1 MSKELLSV
9 TKRGET
15 SEVGELLEK
24 IDMEYWLNRETVEYK
39 VARGSRGVQ
48 LNIRECPVC
57 GNSKWKVYMNQDN
70 GLGNCFHGD
79 CEAKFSKWSFIK
91 ASLGGQSNREVVDHI
106 KTIVEEQGYKVK
118 RTEYQPAAKGSLRY
132 PKSIPLPIQGRNLKY
147 LLERGISIDTVKDF
161 GLRICQ
167 KGWFEYIDHEGQRK
181 LQNFTKRI
189 IIPIF
194 DLDGQLVSYQGRDIT
209 GLSEKK
215 YLFPNGFASTGAI
228 IYNGHNAVGYKD
240 VCMGEG
246 VFDVMAIHQAFQEDA
261 VLCNVA
267 AIGSFGKHLSFGD
280 ENSQLAQILKMKD
293 AGLQRVTIMWDGE
306 KVALNDAVEAALML
320 HSCGLVARV
329 ARLPKDKDP
338 NEVDAQVVR
347 DAFLKAR
354 VINNTEAI
362 KMKME
367 LM

>member
-1 MSKELLSV
+1 MSKSNDL
-9 TKRGET
+9 GEII
-15 SEVGELLEK
+15 EK
-24 IDMEYWLNRETVEYK
+24 IDMEYWLNRQGIEYK

-91 ASLGGQSNREVVDHI
+91 ASMGDASNREVVDLI
-106 KTIVEEQGYKVK
+106 KTVAEEQGYQVK
-118 RTEYQPAAKGSLRY
+118 RSEFVPMSSGSLRF
-132 PKSIPLPIQGRNLKY
+132 PKSIPLPHAGRNLKY
-147 LLERGISIDTVKDF
+147 LSERGISTDTTKEF

-167 KGWFEYIDHEGQRK
+167 KGWFEYIDHEGERK
-181 LQNFTKRI
+181 LQNYSKRI
-189 IIPIF
+189 IIPIY
-194 DLDGQLVSYQGRDIT
+194 DLDGELVSYQGRDIT
-209 GLSEKK
+209 GTSEKK
-215 YLFPNGFASTGAI
+215 YLFPPGFASTGSI
-228 IYNGHNAVGYKD
+228 IYNGQNALGYKD

-246 VFDVMAIHQAFQEDA
+246 AFDVMAIHQAFQDDP

-280 ENSQLAQILKMKD
+280 ENSQLAQVLKMKE
-293 AGLQRVTIMWDGE
+293 AGLSRITIMWDGE
-306 KVALNDAVEAALML
+306 KVALNDAVDAALML

-338 NEVDAQVVR
+338 NEVEAQVVR
-347 DAFLKAR
+347 DAFLNAR
-354 VINNTEAI
+354 VINKTEAI
-362 KMKME
+362 RMKME